1 MRDGRM
7 AVMTAVMAA
16 VMTAVMLTA
25 CAQAQPPARAAITDA
40 EPDVTAQ
47 VQSILAAVT
56 GGALAPEALTDNARS
71 ALPSARLQ
79 EMASLLA
86 PCGATPAL
94 ELLDRQT
101 KGEDRMYVYRA
112 PCGGKPLIMEIDFNK
127 GARVNRLVLRP
138 Q

>member
-1 MRDGRM
+1 MTTMGIAMRNIQM
-7 AVMTAVMAA
+7 AVMAA
-16 VMTAVMLTA
+16 VMLAA
-25 CAQAQPPARAAITDA
+25 CAQAQPPVRAAIADA

-47 VQSILAAVT
+47 VQSILAAVK
-56 GGALAPEALTDNARS
+56 GGALAPDTLTENARS
-71 ALPSARLQ
+71 SMPPMRMQQMAAALQ
-79 EMASLLA
+79 

-112 PCGGKPLIMEIDFNK
+112 PCGGKPLIVEIDFNK
-127 GARVNRLVLRP
+127 GARVNRLLVRP

>member
-1 MRDGRM
+1 MPTMGIAMRNIQM
-7 AVMTAVMAA
+7 AVMAMV
-16 VMTAVMLTA
+16 VLTA
-25 CAQAQPPARAAITDA
+25 CAQAQPPARSAIADA

-47 VQSILAAVT
+47 VQSILVAVR
-56 GGALAPEALTDNARS
+56 GGTLGLDVLSDNARS
-71 ALPSARLQ
+71 SLPTARMQAMAAALQ
-79 EMASLLA
+79 

-112 PCGGKPLIMEIDFNK
+112 PCNGKPLIVEIDFNK
-127 GARVNRLVLRP
+127 GSRVNRLAVRP